1 MEADMLVNDYL
12 VRLEAAAWPLQPERR
27 RELLAEVREH
37 IESALAESGARD
49 EVTTRN
55 VLERLGAPE
64 EIVAAEV
71 GSAGSGLGSQVVTVV
86 RAPERPRWG
95 ASEVA
100 AIAFLTVGAV
110 FLPIIG
116 PLIGLAFVWSADAWS
131 TRQKW
136 VATTIVVVLLVL
148 PIMVLLGLRVGGTT
162 GGSSLP

>member
-12 VRLEAAAWPLQPERR
+12 GRLEAAAWPLNADRR
-27 RELLAEVREH
+27 RELVAEVREH

-71 GSAGSGLGSQVVTVV
+71 GSPGSEGQSPVVTVV
-86 RAPERPRWG
+86 QIPGRRGWG

-136 VATTIVVVLLVL
+136 VATAIVAVLLVL
-148 PIMVLLGLRVGGTT
+148 PILFLLGLTT
-162 GGSSLP
+162 GSSSGQSLP

>member
-12 VRLEAAAWPLQPERR
+12 VRLEAAAWPLNADRR

-37 IESALAESGARD
+37 IESSLAESGTRD

-71 GSAGSGLGSQVVTVV
+71 GAAGGGSQVVTVV

-100 AIAFLTVGAV
+100 AIAFLTAGAV
-110 FLPIIG
+110 FLPLIG

-136 VATTIVVVLLVL
+136 VATTIVAVLLVL